1 MIAIPRDAPTSIAVG
16 VPSPPPHPTRN
27 RVRNVTD
34 PMKRDMMIPLQCLAD
49 GVICRP
55 MHPGVHEAWVK
66 KGAVSLKIQEGMP
79 STAIEGAANPR
90 RTHST
95 RAHCPQCFTACR
107 LICRPRRL
115 ALAGS

>member
-1 MIAIPRDAPTSIAVG
+1 MEI
-16 VPSPPPHPTRN
+16 
-27 RVRNVTD
+27 
-34 PMKRDMMIPLQCLAD
+34 
-49 GVICRP
+49 ICRP
-55 MHPGVHEAWVK
+55 MQLGAHEDWVK

-90 RTHST
+90 RTHSK

-115 ALAGS
+115 ALAGVVTQGTGTHASRGHLILVDEGWSLIERVVNP